1 MFLLSFALLSTERVS
16 IYISHLFMSTSHIY
30 PICTHV
36 LHLFSH
42 GHHFQICKNVSSSA
56 ELVTS
61 ILKFLKVL
69 NVEQNA
75 IVCTSML
82 LCPYYFS
89 HILQLYILNEK
100 SFFIEKQETSILG
113 GPSSK
118 TNYFILLCMT
128 PCILRSYF
136 EGCMNVQIKMP
147 IKIFIEHHKISSLIT
162 QKKILVIFSYYL

>member
-42 GHHFQICKNVSSSA
+42 GYHFQICKNVSSSA

-89 HILQLYILNEK
+89 HILQLYILYEK

-113 GPSSK
+113 VLQASLKNLLFHSLMYNPL
-118 TNYFILLCMT
+118 YIPFIL
-128 PCILRSYF
+128 
-136 EGCMNVQIKMP
+136 
-147 IKIFIEHHKISSLIT
+147 
-162 QKKILVIFSYYL
+162 